1 MIQSTFAGIINGTH
15 IQVSPLSNY
24 TPTIKTIYD
33 IDSIAAKTDLIPC
46 QKVLSLK
53 LVSLESSMQGTL
65 NLYHNINDLNIDCGV
80 IPNIH
85 LGKFGD
91 NSRFK
96 VYTIFLNC

>member
-1 MIQSTFAGIINGTH
+1 
-15 IQVSPLSNY
+15 
-24 TPTIKTIYD
+24 
-33 IDSIAAKTDLIPC
+33 
-46 QKVLSLK
+46 
-53 LVSLESSMQGTL
+53 MQGTL
-65 NLYHNINDLNIDCGV
+65 NLYHNINDLSIDCGV